1 MGYFRNPE
9 IKKEGII
16 WLFAVLLTAFL
27 GWYLASVRGLYLCL
41 FCAVIFAMIHF
52 SSSVIRYRKIAGL
65 ADEVQHF
72 LHVFE
77 YVDVGGEKEGEL
89 AILRTEIRKMMNKL
103 NHQANL
109 LMEDKKYLLNSIADI
124 SHQIRTPLTAI
135 NLIVSRLRGEKNEAD
150 RQRLLHELE
159 QLLVHTDWLI
169 EALLKMAK
177 LDAGT
182 VSMKKKTVNVSDLLK
197 KSVQDFLI
205 PMELREQNLVIDC
218 TDMVSLRGDEYWLR
232 EAVGNI
238 VKNCMEHTPAG
249 GEICIRAAENHLYTE
264 ITVSDNGAGID
275 KEDLPHIFERFYKGK
290 NSSGSSVGIGL
301 ALARMIVVAQE
312 GTLSATNRINGGAK
326 FEIRF
331 YKGTV

>member
-41 FCAVIFAMIHF
+41 FCAVIFAVIHF

-135 NLIVSRLRGEKNEAD
+135 NLIVSRLWGEKNEAD

-159 QLLVHTDWLI
+159 QLLVHMDWLI

-249 GEICIRAAENHLYTE
+249 GEI
-264 ITVSDNGAGID
+264 TVSDNGAGID

-290 NSSGSSVGIGL
+290 NSADSSVGIGL

>member
-1 MGYFRNPE
+1 
-9 IKKEGII
+9 
-16 WLFAVLLTAFL
+16 
-27 GWYLASVRGLYLCL
+27 
-41 FCAVIFAMIHF
+41 
-52 SSSVIRYRKIAGL
+52 
-65 ADEVQHF
+65 
-72 LHVFE
+72 
-77 YVDVGGEKEGEL
+77 
-89 AILRTEIRKMMNKL
+89 MNKL

-150 RQRLLHELE
+150 RHRLLHELK
-159 QLLVHTDWLI
+159 QLLVHMDWLI

-177 LDAGT
+177 LDAET

>member
-41 FCAVIFAMIHF
+41 FCAVIFAVIHF
-52 SSSVIRYRKIAGL
+52 SSSVIRYRKIAG
-65 ADEVQHF
+65 
-72 LHVFE
+72 
-77 YVDVGGEKEGEL
+77 
-89 AILRTEIRKMMNKL
+89 
-103 NHQANL
+103 HQANL

-159 QLLVHTDWLI
+159 QLLVHMDWLI